1 MTTRIEIAKALI
13 ENSPFE
19 RTFIVEDS
27 TKAGQSREP
36 TWGDTSGARRTVTA
50 LVNPLPTDLHPTPTT
65 DDTNDLGLSHGT
77 FSIHCF
83 PPNKTFN
90 HLRTVRTHPL
100 HGPWPDNDGR
110 ETFISATLRRS
121 VPPGLMAP
129 ALRDWV
135 TGGQLSRFTETAADE
150 KGEGALSLLIGRSR
164 EKTYQW
170 EQIVA
175 RKKERNIPE
184 IMNGLAR
191 FSENYRRD
199 LAPPANA
206 PGKQSDGVVMS
217 KDTTHET

>member
-83 PPNKTFN
+83 PPNKTFD
-90 HLRTVRTHPL
+90 HLRTVRDHPL
-100 HGPWPDNDGR
+100 HGPWPNNDGR
-110 ETFISATLRRS
+110 ETFISASLRRS
-121 VPPGLMAP
+121 VPPGPLAP

-184 IMNGLAR
+184 IMHGLAR
-191 FSENYRRD
+191 FSEKYRRD
-199 LAPPANA
+199 LPPPANA
-206 PGKQSDGVVMS
+206 PGKQSDGAAMS